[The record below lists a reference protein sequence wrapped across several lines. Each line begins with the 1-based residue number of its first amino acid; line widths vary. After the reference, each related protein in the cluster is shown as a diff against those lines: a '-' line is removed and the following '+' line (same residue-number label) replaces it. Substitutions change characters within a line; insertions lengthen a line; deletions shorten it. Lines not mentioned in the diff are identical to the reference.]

1 MDKVKK
7 ETPLKKQCL
16 VVQFKKT
23 VSMKTIEFK
32 ERREQILSVFKQSQ
46 DDLLELNAEIEKTV
60 EANLQEF
67 ERIRQENE
75 SLLSIKSDNQ
85 KALKFFRK
93 LLK

>member
-1 MDKVKK
+1 
-7 ETPLKKQCL
+7 
-16 VVQFKKT
+16 
-23 VSMKTIEFK
+23 MKTIEFK

-46 DDLLELNAEIEKTV
+46 NDLLTLNAEIEKTV

-85 KALKFFRK
+85 KALKFFGK

>member
-1 MDKVKK
+1 
-7 ETPLKKQCL
+7 
-16 VVQFKKT
+16 
-23 VSMKTIEFK
+23 MKTIEFK

-46 DDLLELNAEIEKTV
+46 NELLALNTEIEKTV
-60 EANLQEF
+60 EVNLQEF

-85 KALKFFRK
+85 KALKFFGK

>member
-1 MDKVKK
+1 
-7 ETPLKKQCL
+7 
-16 VVQFKKT
+16 
-23 VSMKTIEFK
+23 MKTIEFK

-46 DDLLELNAEIEKTV
+46 NDLLTLNAEIEKTV
-60 EANLQEF
+60 EANRQEF

-85 KALKFFRK
+85 KALKFFGK

>member
-1 MDKVKK
+1 
-7 ETPLKKQCL
+7 
-16 VVQFKKT
+16 
-23 VSMKTIEFK
+23 MKTIEFK

-46 DDLLELNAEIEKTV
+46 NELLTLNTEIEKTV

-75 SLLSIKSDNQ
+75 SLLGIKSDNQ
-85 KALKFFRK
+85 KALKFFGK

>member
-1 MDKVKK
+1 
-7 ETPLKKQCL
+7 
-16 VVQFKKT
+16 
-23 VSMKTIEFK
+23 MKTIEFK

-46 DDLLELNAEIEKTV
+46 NDLLALNAEIEKTV
-60 EANLQEF
+60 EENLQEF

-85 KALKFFRK
+85 KALKFFGK

>member
-1 MDKVKK
+1 
-7 ETPLKKQCL
+7 
-16 VVQFKKT
+16 
-23 VSMKTIEFK
+23 MKTIEFK

-46 DDLLELNAEIEKTV
+46 NDLLALNAEIEKTV
-60 EANLQEF
+60 EVNLQEF

-85 KALKFFRK
+85 KALKFFGK

>member
-1 MDKVKK
+1 
-7 ETPLKKQCL
+7 
-16 VVQFKKT
+16 
-23 VSMKTIEFK
+23 MKTIEFK

-46 DDLLELNAEIEKTV
+46 NDLLTLNAEIEKTV

-85 KALKFFRK
+85 KALKFFGK
-93 LLK
+93 LLNKKYGTE